1 MTTNTTHTPNNT
13 PSTNWRHKITKPK
26 KNRYRWLIYL
36 LLALIYIWAFAGI
49 PLNGI
54 KETAGQITRSILTG
68 LFSPDWDYVYLP
80 EGEDLLRGLLETL
93 SISIL
98 GTFISTVICV
108 PFAFWAAANMSRT
121 RWFSGSGKMVLSFV
135 RTFPEIV
142 MALLFIK
149 AVGPGSFAGVLA
161 LGLHSVGML
170 GKLFADEIENMDQG
184 PTEALLAA
192 GANRLQIMWFAVLP
206 QVLPGFLSYTLYRF
220 EINLRSA
227 TILGVIGAGGIGTPL
242 IFALNSRDWDRVGI
256 ILLGIIVMITILDL
270 ISGAL
275 RKKLV

>member
-1 MTTNTTHTPNNT
+1 MTTNESATT
-13 PSTNWRHKITKPK
+13 WRHKLPKPK
-26 KNRYRWLIYL
+26 KNRYRWLIYIL
-36 LLALIYIWAFAGI
+36 LLLLYIWAFAGI
-49 PLNGI
+49 PFDGI
-54 KETAGQITRSILTG
+54 KETAGQITKSILSG

-80 EGEDLLRGLLETL
+80 DGEDLLRGLLETL
-93 SISIL
+93 TISIL
-98 GTFISTVICV
+98 GTFVSTLVCL
-108 PFAFWAAANMSRT
+108 PFAFWAAANRGKSR
-121 RWFSGSGKMVLSFV
+121 FVSGSGKMLLSFV

-149 AVGPGSFAGVLA
+149 AVGPNAFAGVLA

-170 GKLFADEIENMDQG
+170 GKLFADEIENMDHG
-184 PTEALLAA
+184 PTEALIAA
-192 GANRLQIMWFAVLP
+192 GANRLQILWFAVLP

-242 IFALNSRDWDRVGI
+242 IFALSSRDWDRVGI
-256 ILLGIIVMITILDL
+256 ILLGIIVMITLVDW
-270 ISGAL
+270 ISGYL

>member
-1 MTTNTTHTPNNT
+1 MTTKPWNEIAP
-13 PSTNWRHKITKPK
+13 KPK
-26 KNRYRWLIYL
+26 KKASRWLIYAV
-36 LLALIYIWAFAGI
+36 LAVIYIWAFAGI
-49 PLNGI
+49 PFNGI
-54 KETAGQITRSILTG
+54 KETAGQVTKAILSG

-80 EGEDLLRGLLETL
+80 DGEDLLRGLLDTL
-93 SISIL
+93 AISIL
-98 GTFISTVICV
+98 GTFISTLLCI
-108 PFAFWAAANMSRT
+108 PFAFWAAGNMSKFRAV
-121 RWFSGSGKMVLSFV
+121 SGSGKILLSLI

-170 GKLFADEIENMDQG
+170 GKLFADEVEQIDPG
-184 PTEALLAA
+184 PSEALIAA
-192 GANRLQIMWFAVLP
+192 GATRLQILRFAVLP

-242 IFALNSRDWDRVGI
+242 IFALSSRNWDRVGI
-256 ILLGIIVMITILDL
+256 ILLGIIVMITVIDL
-270 ISGAL
+270 ISGAI
-275 RKKLV
+275 RKRLV

>member
-1 MTTNTTHTPNNT
+1 MTKSWNEIAP
-13 PSTNWRHKITKPK
+13 KPK
-26 KNRYRWLIYL
+26 KSPLRWFIYIA
-36 LLALIYIWAFAGI
+36 LAAVYIWAFVGI
-49 PLNGI
+49 PFGGI
-54 KETAGQITRSILTG
+54 KETAGQVTKAIASG

-80 EGEDLLRGLLETL
+80 DGEDLLRGLLDTL
-93 SISIL
+93 AISIL
-98 GTFISTVICV
+98 GTLISTIVCF
-108 PFAFWAAANMSRT
+108 PFAFWSAANMSRSRLT
-121 RWFSGSGKMVLSFV
+121 SGSGKILLSLI

-170 GKLFADEIENMDQG
+170 GKLFADEVEQIDPG
-184 PTEALLAA
+184 PSEALIAA
-192 GANRLQIMWFAVLP
+192 GATRLQILRFAVLP
-206 QVLPGFLSYTLYRF
+206 QVLPGFMSYTLYRF

-242 IFALNSRDWDRVGI
+242 IFALSSRNWDRVGI
-256 ILLGIIVMITILDL
+256 ILLGIIVMITVIDL
-270 ISGAL
+270 ISGAI

>member
-1 MTTNTTHTPNNT
+1 MTTNT
-13 PSTNWRHKITKPK
+13 WREKIPKPK
-26 KNRYRWLIYL
+26 KNRYRWLIYVL
-36 LLALIYIWAFAGI
+36 LVLVYIWAFAGI
-49 PLNGI
+49 PFDGI
-54 KETAGQITRSILTG
+54 KETAGQITKSIFAG
-68 LFSPDWDYVYLP
+68 LFSPDWGYVYLP
-80 EGEDLLRGLLETL
+80 DGEDLLRGLLDTL
-93 SISIL
+93 AISIL
-98 GTFISTVICV
+98 GTVISTIVCL

-121 RWFSGSGKMVLSFV
+121 RWISGPGKIVLSFV

-184 PTEALLAA
+184 PAEALTAA
-192 GANRLQIMWFAVLP
+192 GATRLQILWFAVLP

-227 TILGVIGAGGIGTPL
+227 TILGMIGAGGIGTPL
-242 IFALNSRDWDRVGI
+242 IFALSSRDWDRVGI
-256 ILLGIIVMITILDL
+256 IMLGIIVMITIIDL